1 MNEFNIIVECCKQ
14 AYMSGATPLSEHC
27 TNAIKQRLGGDWF
40 VFQCELNNTDFDFY
54 LTKVKGGDYM
64 TTVTLRFD
72 DDMKKELDKMVDD
85 MGMNI
90 TTFFMIY
97 AKRALRDRK
106 IPFEVTAPEDPF
118 FSDSNMKR
126 LQESEQQFRDG
137 KVVVKTMEE
146 LEAMAE

>member
-1 MNEFNIIVECCKQ
+1 
-14 AYMSGATPLSEHC
+14 
-27 TNAIKQRLGGDWF
+27 
-40 VFQCELNNTDFDFY
+40 
-54 LTKVKGGDYM
+54 
-64 TTVTLRFD
+64 
-72 DDMKKELDKMVDD
+72 MVDD